1 MDTRGVNGAM
11 AGSAVAEGLPV
22 AQVGPL
28 GGEKRRTDGFLWRLT
43 RSRAI
48 LVWGG
53 VLLALILLA
62 IFAPIIA
69 PYEPNKQ
76 SADLLLA
83 PSRQHLFGTDELG
96 RDVLTRIIFGARI
109 SLTVGLIAVG
119 IAGSVGT
126 IVGLI
131 SGFVGGILDSA
142 IMRIV
147 DVLMAF
153 PGIILAILIMATLG
167 ASLVNV
173 VIAVGI
179 GAIPWYART
188 VRGATLAIKENDYI
202 LSARALGATP
212 MHIMY
217 RHILPNVI
225 GPVVVLVTVGIGGA
239 ILAISGLSYLGLG
252 AKPPSPEWGA
262 MLSQARIYL
271 RKAWWITAFPGLAI
285 MVSVFAINLIGDA
298 LRDALDPQLRGA
310 LKD

>member
-1 MDTRGVNGAM
+1 M
-11 AGSAVAEGLPV
+11 ARSAVAEGLPI
-22 AQVGPL
+22 AAIEPL
-28 GGEKRRTDGFLWRLT
+28 GRAKRRKDGFFWRLT

-48 LVWGG
+48 LFWGS
-53 VLLALILLA
+53 VLLVLILVA
-62 IFAPIIA
+62 IFAPVIA
-69 PYEPNKQ
+69 RYEPNKQ
-76 SADLLLA
+76 SADLLMA
-83 PSRQHLFGTDELG
+83 PSRQHWFGTDELG
-96 RDVLTRIIFGARI
+96 RDVFTRIIFGARI

-119 IAGSVGT
+119 IAGGIGT

-131 SGFVGGILDSA
+131 SGFIGGLLDST

-167 ASLVNV
+167 ASLINV

-188 VRGATLAIKENDYI
+188 VRGATLVVKENDYI
-202 LSARALGATP
+202 LSARALGAAPT
-212 MHIMY
+212 HIMY
-217 RHILPNVI
+217 RHVLPNVI
-225 GPVVVLVTVGIGGA
+225 GPVLVLATVGIAGA

-262 MLSQARIYL
+262 MLSQSRIYL